1 MPKHAVDVSKQ
12 EVMRSVRCTNTGKL
26 EVLAMRIPSKVG
38 GFNQEYYPEF
48 TANEAASTAE
58 AWCAGTDVAAKT
70 MQMSAQKSAAKKK
83 QSGLN
88 RLKTGVAATK
98 AAPEEVKGGEDVSAL

>member
-1 MPKHAVDVSKQ
+1 
-12 EVMRSVRCTNTGKL
+12 
-26 EVLAMRIPSKVG
+26 
-38 GFNQEYYPEF
+38 
-48 TANEAASTAE
+48 
-58 AWCAGTDVAAKT
+58 
-70 MQMSAQKSAAKKK
+70 MSAQKSAAKKK